1 MHFSCVVSS
10 GHLFNPVKG
19 RQRMS
24 GTNVVMASLII
35 TVLLV
40 PVIPVLTFFA
50 ADSSGYE
57 GAHYG
62 LVSASRSST

>member
-1 MHFSCVVSS
+1 
-10 GHLFNPVKG
+10 
-19 RQRMS
+19 MS